1 MHMAAISV
9 GGFDQTHQ
17 HSGTGVFGGLTLGV
31 VEVGRDGDDGV
42 GDLLA
47 EVSFSGFLHLG

>member
-17 HSGTGVFGGLTLGV
+17 HSGTGVFGGLTLGI

-47 EVSFSGFLHLG
+47 EVSFSGLLHLG